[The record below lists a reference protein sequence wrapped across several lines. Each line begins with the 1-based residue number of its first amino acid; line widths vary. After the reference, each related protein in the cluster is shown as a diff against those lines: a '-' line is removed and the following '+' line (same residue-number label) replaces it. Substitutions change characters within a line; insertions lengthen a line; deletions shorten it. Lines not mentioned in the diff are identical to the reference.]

1 MSPSTRPGRFSR
13 VVALS
18 ALAIGV
24 AATAHATTIVKRSLD
39 ELIREVDRIV
49 VGEVVSVDQEWD
61 VVPAGEG
68 MLFTVS
74 DFRIDR
80 QLKGSD
86 DLSHVTLRS
95 PGGTMGDF
103 QQHIFAA
110 PVIDEEGRRM
120 VLFLWDQQDEYLS
133 NVAYWEM
140 GQYRV
145 LDDGLV
151 ERTRFTEDEFVRH
164 IESRAAALVE

>member
-1 MSPSTRPGRFSR
+1 MFPSIRPSRFSR
-13 VVALS
+13 ILALS
-18 ALAIGV
+18 VLAIGM

-49 VGEVVSVDQEWD
+49 VGEVVSVEQEWD
-61 VVPAGEG
+61 LVPAGDG
-68 MLFTVS
+68 MLFTIA
-74 DFRIDR
+74 DFRVDR

-86 DLSHVTLRS
+86 DVSHVTLRS
-95 PGGTMGDF
+95 PGGTMGELK
-103 QQHIFAA
+103 QHVYAA
-110 PVIDEEGRRM
+110 PVLDEQGRRM
-120 VLFLWDQQDEYLS
+120 ILFLWDDNHEFLS